1 MSDREGGISIGCA
14 SISDAPRSN
23 SNHYCGSPMVNG
35 VYIATIFAMV
45 AAPGPTFVV
54 LVNETLRF
62 GRGAGLV
69 TILGSSTGLLMWA
82 ATSALGL
89 AALTQTSE
97 LVFTTFKLA
106 GAAYLCY
113 LAVMTVRNRRNFGH
127 QPADVPTG
135 HSTATLWRSY
145 RSGLVTSAANPKMA
159 TVYLALIPQFL
170 PTDGGSP
177 ADVVTLTAVQI
188 MISAGW
194 YVVVVILVGLARQ
207 LLAKPAVRTGLAW
220 VSGAVLLL
228 LGLRTAVMSGPTA

>member
-1 MSDREGGISIGCA
+1 
-14 SISDAPRSN
+14 
-23 SNHYCGSPMVNG
+23 MVTW
-35 VYIATIFAMV
+35 VFIATVFAMV
-45 AAPGPTFVV
+45 AAPGPSFMV

-89 AALTQTSE
+89 AALTQTSP
-97 LVFTTFKLA
+97 LVFTAFKLV

-113 LAVMTVRNRRNFGH
+113 LAVMTVRNRWKFGQ
-127 QPADVPTG
+127 QPAAPEDYG
-135 HSTATLWRSY
+135 AADLWRSY

-170 PTDGGSP
+170 PAGGGSP

-194 YVVVVILVGLARQ
+194 YAVVVTLVGLARR
-207 LLAKPAVRTGLAW
+207 LLAMPAMRVGLAW

-228 LGLRTAVMSGPTA
+228 LGLRTAVMTGPMA

>member
-1 MSDREGGISIGCA
+1 
-14 SISDAPRSN
+14 
-23 SNHYCGSPMVNG
+23 
-35 VYIATIFAMV
+35 MV
-45 AAPGPTFVV
+45 AAPGPSFMV

-82 ATSALGL
+82 VTSALGL
-89 AALTQTSE
+89 AALTQTSP
-97 LVFTTFKLA
+97 LVFTTFKLV

-113 LAVMTVRNRRNFGH
+113 LAVMTVRNRRKFGH
-127 QPADVPTG
+127 QPEQVPEEYGGAD
-135 HSTATLWRSY
+135 LWRSY

-170 PTDGGSP
+170 PVGGGSP

-194 YVVVVILVGLARQ
+194 YAVVVTLVGLARR
-207 LLAKPAVRTGLAW
+207 LLAMPAMRVGLAW

-228 LGLRTAVMSGPTA
+228 LGLRTAVMTGPMA

>member
-1 MSDREGGISIGCA
+1 
-14 SISDAPRSN
+14 
-23 SNHYCGSPMVNG
+23 
-35 VYIATIFAMV
+35 MV
-45 AAPGPTFVV
+45 AAPGPSFMV

-82 ATSALGL
+82 AASALGL
-89 AALTQTSE
+89 AALTQSSP
-97 LVFTTFKLA
+97 LVFTAFKLA

-113 LAVMTVRNRRNFGH
+113 LAVVTVRNRRKFGH
-127 QPADVPTG
+127 QPEPAPEEHAGTD
-135 HSTATLWRSY
+135 LWRSY

-170 PTDGGSP
+170 PAGGGSP

-194 YVVVVILVGLARQ
+194 YAVVVTLVGLARR
-207 LLAKPAVRTGLAW
+207 LLAMPAMRVGLAW

-228 LGLRTAVMSGPTA
+228 LGLRTAVMTGPMA

>member
-1 MSDREGGISIGCA
+1 
-14 SISDAPRSN
+14 
-23 SNHYCGSPMVNG
+23 
-35 VYIATIFAMV
+35 MV
-45 AAPGPTFVV
+45 AAPGPSFMV

-97 LVFTTFKLA
+97 LVFTVFKLA

-113 LAVMTVRNRRNFGH
+113 LAAMTVRNRRNFGH
-127 QPADVPTG
+127 QPPEAPEG
-135 HSTATLWRSY
+135 HDTATLWRSY

-170 PTDGGSP
+170 PAGGGSP
-177 ADVVTLTAVQI
+177 ADVITLTAVQI
-188 MISAGW
+188 LISAAW
-194 YVVVVILVGLARQ
+194 YAVVVTLVGLARR
-207 LLAKPAVRTGLAW
+207 LLAMPAVRMGLAW
-220 VSGAVLLL
+220 VSAAVLLL
-228 LGLRTAVMSGPTA
+228 LGLRTAVMTSSML

>member
-1 MSDREGGISIGCA
+1 
-14 SISDAPRSN
+14 
-23 SNHYCGSPMVNG
+23 MVTW
-35 VYIATIFAMV
+35 VFIATIFAMV
-45 AAPGPTFVV
+45 AAPGPSFMV

-82 ATSALGL
+82 AASALGL
-89 AALTQTSE
+89 AALTQTSP
-97 LVFTTFKLA
+97 LVFTAFKLV

-113 LAVMTVRNRRNFGH
+113 LAVTTVRNRWKFGEPPEQAPEEH
-127 QPADVPTG
+127 GGAD
-135 HSTATLWRSY
+135 LWRSY

-170 PTDGGSP
+170 PVGGGSP

-194 YVVVVILVGLARQ
+194 YAVVVTLVGLARR
-207 LLAKPAVRTGLAW
+207 LLAMPAMRVGLAW

-228 LGLRTAVMSGPTA
+228 LGLRTAVMTGPMA

>member
-1 MSDREGGISIGCA
+1 
-14 SISDAPRSN
+14 
-23 SNHYCGSPMVNG
+23 MVTW
-35 VYIATIFAMV
+35 VFVATVFAMV
-45 AAPGPTFVV
+45 AAPGPSFMV

-82 ATSALGL
+82 VTSALGL
-89 AALTQTSE
+89 AALTQTSP
-97 LVFTTFKLA
+97 LVFTTFKLV

-113 LAVMTVRNRRNFGH
+113 LAVLTVRNRRKFGH
-127 QPADVPTG
+127 QPEQVPEEYGGAD
-135 HSTATLWRSY
+135 LWRSY

-170 PTDGGSP
+170 PVGGGSP

-194 YVVVVILVGLARQ
+194 YAVVVTLVGLARR
-207 LLAKPAVRTGLAW
+207 LLAMPAMRVGLAW

-228 LGLRTAVMSGPTA
+228 LGLRTAVMTGPMA

>member
-1 MSDREGGISIGCA
+1 
-14 SISDAPRSN
+14 
-23 SNHYCGSPMVNG
+23 
-35 VYIATIFAMV
+35 MV
-45 AAPGPTFVV
+45 AAPGPSFMV

-82 ATSALGL
+82 ATSTLGL
-89 AALTQTSE
+89 AALMQTSE
-97 LVFTTFKLA
+97 VVFTAFKLA

-127 QPADVPTG
+127 QPAEVPEG
-135 HSTATLWRSY
+135 YGAATLWRSY

-170 PTDGGSP
+170 PPGGGSP

-188 MISAGW
+188 MISAAW
-194 YVVVVILVGLARQ
+194 YAVVVTLVGLVRR
-207 LLAKPAVRTGLAW
+207 LLARPAVRVGLAW
-220 VSGAVLLL
+220 VSGAILLV
-228 LGLRTAVMSGPTA
+228 LGLRTAVMTGPMA

>member
-1 MSDREGGISIGCA
+1 
-14 SISDAPRSN
+14 
-23 SNHYCGSPMVNG
+23 
-35 VYIATIFAMV
+35 MV
-45 AAPGPTFVV
+45 AAPGPSFMV

-97 LVFTTFKLA
+97 LVFTVFKLT

-113 LAVMTVRNRRNFGH
+113 LAVMTVRNRRNFGR
-127 QPADVPTG
+127 QPAEESPARDA
-135 HSTATLWRSY
+135 ATLWRSY

-170 PTDGGSP
+170 PPGGGTP

-188 MISAGW
+188 AISAGW
-194 YVVVVILVGLARQ
+194 YAVVVALVGLARR
-207 LLAKPAVRTGLAW
+207 LFAVPAVQVGLAW
-220 VSGAVLLL
+220 VSAAVLLT
-228 LGLRTAVMSGPTA
+228 LGLRTAVMTSSML